1 MMILALGC
9 LIGTSDSMCLKWIH
23 FSGKT
28 ALLLS
33 TPRFRKWQNH
43 PPSCS
48 SPGVVFDFF
57 LTPHT
62 ITHHVLLILPLK
74 MPLNLPTSISTATI
88 LLWATIIY
96 LLKNCSSLLAGLIPI
111 PFFPPLPQIP
121 FLPCVFSLAPETSL
135 KMHCDPWFPVAF
147 WKITNVVISCL
158 SFFL

>member
-1 MMILALGC
+1 MTTMMILALGC

-33 TPRFRKWQNH
+33 IPRFRKWQNH

-48 SPGVVFDFF
+48 SPGVVFDFFF

-74 MPLNLPTSISTATI
+74 MPLNLPTS
-88 LLWATIIY
+88 LHLH
-96 LLKNCSSLLAGLIPI
+96 CHH
-111 PFFPPLPQIP
+111 PPLSHDHLSPQRLQQP
-121 FLPCVFSLAPETSL
+121 LSRAHSNPPPPPAKS
-135 KMHCDPWFPVAF
+135 H
-147 WKITNVVISCL
+147 SCL
-158 SFFL
+158 VYFHWHQKHL